1 MRVGVVD
8 IGTNSTRLFIA
19 DIGPGGS
26 VAELDRESIV
36 TRLGQGVD
44 ATGRLADEAMD
55 RVRAA
60 LDGYRERLDAHG
72 TERDVAVL
80 TSAVRD
86 AANGAEFV
94 TEVRERYRL
103 DAQEL
108 PGEEEARLTF
118 LGAVSERDPADDTAV
133 VVIDIGGG
141 STEFVEGRGR
151 EMHFFVSTQAGVVRH
166 SERHLHADPPEP
178 GELQALAADV
188 REIYAAELPEAVRGA
203 VSHAIAVAGTATQL
217 AAIDLEL
224 ETYDAERVHTHV
236 LALGRIE
243 ELLARLAQMPLDERR
258 EVTGLHPDR
267 APTIVAGCVLLVEA
281 LRSFGLEA
289 VEVSE
294 HDILRGVALGAAGQ
308 VR

>member
-1 MRVGVVD
+1 MRIGVVD

-19 DIGPGGS
+19 EISDAGAVS
-26 VAELDRESIV
+26 VLDRESIV

-44 ATGRLADEAMD
+44 STGRLADEAMD
-55 RVRAA
+55 RVRKA
-60 LDGYRERLDAHG
+60 LDQYRQRLDDHG
-72 TERDVAVL
+72 TQKDVAVL

-86 AANGAEFV
+86 ASNGAAFV
-94 TEVRERYRL
+94 QEVRDRYRL

-118 LGAVSERDPADDTAV
+118 LGAVSERDPSDQTAV

-151 EMHFFVSTQAGVVRH
+151 DMHFHVSTQAGVVRH
-166 SERHLHADPPEP
+166 SERHIHSDPPTP
-178 GELQALAADV
+178 DELTALAEDV
-188 REIYAAELPEAVRGA
+188 RAIFRAEIPEQVRTA
-203 VSHAIAVAGTATQL
+203 TSHAIAVAGTATQL

-224 ETYDAERVHTHV
+224 DPYDPERVHGHV
-236 LALGRIE
+236 LSIWRIE
-243 ELLARLAQMPLDERR
+243 ELMARLAQQPLEERR
-258 EVTGLHPDR
+258 KTTGLHPDR
-267 APTIVAGCVLLVEA
+267 APTIVAGCILLLEA
-281 LRSFGLEA
+281 LRSFDLEA

-294 HDILRGVALGAAGQ
+294 HDILRGVALAAARA

>member
-1 MRVGVVD
+1 MRIGVVD

-19 DIGPGGS
+19 DVSDAGAVS
-26 VAELDRESIV
+26 VLDRESIV

-44 ATGRLADEAMD
+44 ATDRLADEAMD

-60 LDGYRERLDAHG
+60 LDGYRERLDAHR
-72 TERDVAVL
+72 TTKDVAVL

-86 AANGAEFV
+86 ASNGAAFV
-94 TEVRERYRL
+94 KEVRERYRL

-108 PGEEEARLTF
+108 PGAEEARLTF
-118 LGAVSERDPADDTAV
+118 LGAVSERDAQDQTAV

-151 EMHFFVSTQAGVVRH
+151 DMDFHVSTQAGVVRH
-166 SERHLHADPPEP
+166 SERYLDSDPPAHD
-178 GELQALAADV
+178 ELTALAEDV
-188 REIYAAELPEAVRGA
+188 RAIFANELPEQVRTA
-203 VSHAIAVAGTATQL
+203 TSHAIAVAGTATQL

-224 ETYDAERVHTHV
+224 DPYDPERVHGHV
-236 LALGRIE
+236 LPLPRIE
-243 ELLARLAQMPLDERR
+243 ELMARLAQQPLEDRR
-258 EVTGLHPDR
+258 KVTGLHPDR

-294 HDILRGVALGAAGQ
+294 HDILRGVALAAARA
-308 VR
+308 VS